1 MSAMDI
7 SPSNYYRV
15 FSEVAAENADGL
27 RDSWNATSPTTF
39 TDFMFNQVLENVAK
53 RLELC
58 CFREYYS
65 FDLFFYRERNTKFFP
80 PGSTYAKRV
89 SIALEHEN
97 VGRGSEIEIHKLQL
111 LNVPLKVL
119 ISYPRDD
126 RHNDQLLT
134 DYAEIIAEADTF
146 NDISTLR
153 RQLVIFGFMRE
164 QRVTWEGFA
173 YQDGAFS
180 PVETPKH
187 STASAA

>member
-1 MSAMDI
+1 MGATDI

-15 FSEVAAENADGL
+15 FSEVAAKNADGL

-39 TDFMFNQVLENVAK
+39 TDFMFKRVLEDVAK
-53 RLELC
+53 GLELC
-58 CFREYYS
+58 SFPEYYT
-65 FDLFFYRERNTKFFP
+65 FDRFFYREVNTKFFP
-80 PGSTYAKRV
+80 PGSTYPKRV
-89 SIALEHEN
+89 LIALEHEN
-97 VGRGSEIEIHKLQL
+97 VARGSQIEIHKLQL

-126 RHNDQLLT
+126 RHAEQLRK
-134 DYAEIIAEADTF
+134 DYAEIISDADTF

-164 QRVTWEGFA
+164 RRVTWEGFT
-173 YQDGAFS
+173 YQDGTFS

-187 STASAA
+187 SEASAA